1 MSIYCTLPLTNL
13 LISSRRRASPTP
25 SKGVRKCRKNA
36 TPSKGVRRDYKG
48 KTALQRIW
56 RLHGNFTPSKGV
68 EKCGK
73 IRLLRKECR
82 VDFRRKWLLERFL
95 VTEGAFLLIVILSN
109 LQLLGFEE
117 TFLFLPP
124 QNLVQIFG
132 LKEHTE
138 KDTHKPAQRYFVGQ
152 DALLLTIL
160 LSNTCISAPLP

>member
-1 MSIYCTLPLTNL
+1 MANLEIGRMYSMSCNNLIYRKDSPLL
-13 LISSRRRASPTP
+13 CAR
-25 SKGVRKCRKNA
+25 SKFVKMALRY
-36 TPSKGVRRDYKG
+36 PFKGERP
-48 KTALQRIW
+48 L
-56 RLHGNFTPSKGV
+56 
-68 EKCGK
+68 
-73 IRLLRKECR
+73 LLRKECR

-160 LSNTCISAPLP
+160 FSNTCISAPRRKRFQTAHGRELKS